1 MNNIERIQLNY
12 IVRAVENNVTRP
24 WLDVIREE
32 VDKIKSCKESDQTV
46 PSNINNKFE
55 DIIPL
60 EADIDNGEIYDIE
73 SGQTI
78 KDLI

>member
-12 IVRAVENNVTRP
+12 IVRVAEKSIRP
-24 WLDVIREE
+24 AGDVIREE

-78 KDLI
+78 RDLI

>member
-12 IVRAVENNVTRP
+12 IVRAAEKSIRP
-24 WLDVIREE
+24 AGDVIREE

-78 KDLI
+78 RDLI

>member
-12 IVRAVENNVTRP
+12 IVRVAEKSIRP
-24 WLDVIREE
+24 AGDVIREE

-46 PSNINNKFE
+46 PSNHNNKFN
-55 DIIPL
+55 DIITDTQ
-60 EADIDNGEIYDIE
+60 DIDNGEIYDIE

-78 KDLI
+78 RDLI

>member
-32 VDKIKSCKESDQTV
+32 VDKIKSCNSTDQSMNYNQSKT
-46 PSNINNKFE
+46 FE
-55 DIIPL
+55 DIIPQDVL
-60 EADIDNGEIYDIE
+60 KMNKGYEYEPNNRN
-73 SGQTI
+73 
-78 KDLI
+78 